1 MSPLE
6 KRQQDRLDGQS
17 EVRAVVIAFLLA
29 FGLPFGF
36 IALLF
41 SLKG

>member
-6 KRQQDRLDGQS
+6 KRQQDRLDEWS
-17 EVRAVVIAFLLA
+17 EVWAVVIAFLLA